1 MKYDTNFYF
10 DLKTN
15 NKTMIMHIDYD
26 TRIVLCTIFFDVDT
40 NRTFTFFSFIF
51 IFVALFPACHYSFPL
66 VHSDGLDCSKDAV
79 YLSPHKFIGGVG
91 TPGKPVIYRTK
102 ENK

>member
-1 MKYDTNFYF
+1 
-10 DLKTN
+10 
-15 NKTMIMHIDYD
+15 MIPGLYYAQ
-26 TRIVLCTIFFDVDT
+26 FFLMLTQTVHLL
-40 NRTFTFFSFIF
+40 FFSFIF